1 MPGQGCPSLTC
12 REIEIADVP
21 AIIELLQAGFPNRTR
36 SYLQDGFQRLAAHTP
51 PEGVPK
57 FGYVLL
63 SDATPIGV
71 LLLISSRCNGA
82 GSPAIRCN
90 VSSWYVRPDF
100 RAYAPMLSMRATKS
114 KAITYLNIW
123 PADHTLQ
130 TIEAQGFSKAT
141 GGFFAGVP
149 ALGRIRNDV
158 RIASTPQAWDRS
170 RFMSPAE
177 LQLLEDHAN
186 FGCICLWCETAAAG
200 HPFIFKRRFT
210 RHIPLP
216 CAMLIYANSLD
227 DVEDLA
233 GPVGRFLA
241 LKGLPVM
248 VVGADRPLKRMP
260 GKHFES
266 KMQLYSKGSRAPR
279 GSDLSYTEAAVF
291 GL

>member
-1 MPGQGCPSLTC
+1 MPGEGSTGLSC
-12 REIEIADVP
+12 REIERDDLP
-21 AIIELLQAGFPNRTR
+21 AIIDLLCAGFPKRTR
-36 SYLQDGFQRLAAHTP
+36 IYWEEGLQRLAAHRP
-51 PEGVPK
+51 PDGVPK
-57 FGYVLL
+57 FGYLL
-63 SDATPIGV
+63 VSDGVPVGV
-71 LLLISSRCNGA
+71 LLLIFSGDSDA
-82 GSPAIRCN
+82 GLRCN
-90 VSSWYVRPDF
+90 VSSWYVRPEY
-100 RAYAPMLSMRATKS
+100 RAYGPLLSMRATRS
-114 KAITYLNIW
+114 KTISYLNIW

-130 TIEAQGFSKAT
+130 TIEAQGFSRAT

-158 RIASTPQAWDRS
+158 RITSDPGGWQRS
-170 RFMSPAE
+170 RFISPSEA
-177 LQLLEDHAN
+177 QLLADHAA
-186 FGCICLWCETAAAG
+186 FGCMCLWAETETAG
-200 HPFIFKRRFT
+200 HPFIFKRRLT
-210 RHIPLP
+210 RLLRVP